1 MVYIVAIDDDVVV
14 RLENDQASFYCVF
27 CFKLLSNLSVCMAVC
42 VCVCVCV
49 CVVVCM
55 WVFFLRQ
62 QLQQTHLRHF
72 HCPQE
77 GCSYSSA
84 SERWF
89 ATLEQLKNVS
99 GLNKYKMGREK
110 GWCHAR

>member
-49 CVVVCM
+49 CAWLCACG
-55 WVFFLRQ
+55 FFFTTAASADTSTSLPLPTGGL
-62 QLQQTHLRHF
+62 QLQF
-72 HCPQE
+72 C
-77 GCSYSSA
+77 
-84 SERWF
+84 F
-89 ATLEQLKNVS
+89 
-99 GLNKYKMGREK
+99 
-110 GWCHAR
+110 